1 MTESLIAFGV
11 VLILA
16 FLGIPLAFATLLVGF
31 GGFWLLRG
39 ADAGLS
45 VSSQWIIDT
54 ATNYNLSVIPLFVLM
69 GAFIHRSGIAQEL
82 FDASYAWMGRFKGGL
97 AMSTIFSCAGFA
109 AVCGSSLAT
118 AATMSRVSIPS
129 MRKYAYHDGFSAGTV
144 AAGGTLG
151 IMIPPSVPLVIYGIV
166 ANEDIGKLFIAGILP
181 GILLV
186 LSFIAAVFILTS
198 IKPHVGP
205 KGDKLDWSAIIKA
218 SLPVW
223 PVMLLFGL
231 VLGGIYGGLFTPTE
245 AAGVGAFGSWLF
257 GFIRGHFRSINSLIS
272 IGKEVLTTS
281 SMIFAILFG
290 ALVLTQFVNV
300 TGMPYELLDWVSEQ
314 QLSPTQ
320 LVLMICLIC
329 GLLGMVFESIGILL
343 LVVPVFMPSLSAL
356 GIDLIW
362 FGIVMIIVIELGL
375 ITPPIGLN
383 VFTVKA
389 VAPEIPLSKIFIGVS
404 PFIVAMV
411 ASLLLIAWVPAIATW
426 LPSAMSSGF

>member
-1 MTESLIAFGV
+1 MIESLIAFSV

-16 FLGIPLAFATLLVGF
+16 FIGIPLAFATLIVGF
-31 GGFWLLRG
+31 GGFWFLRG
-39 ADAGLS
+39 PDAGLS
-45 VSSQWIIDT
+45 VASQWVIDT
-54 ATNYNLSVIPLFVLM
+54 STNYNLSVIPLFVLM
-69 GAFIHRSGIAQEL
+69 GAFIHRSGIAQQL
-82 FDASYAWMGRFKGGL
+82 FDASYAWLGRFKGGL
-97 AMSTIFSCAGFA
+97 AMSAIFSCAGFA

-129 MRKYAYHDGFSAGTV
+129 MRKYHYNDGFSAGTV

-166 ANEDIGKLFIAGILP
+166 ANEDIGKLFMAGILP
-181 GILLV
+181 GLLLV
-186 LSFIAAVFILTS
+186 LSFLIAVIGITS
-198 IKPHVGP
+198 MFPSAGP
-205 KGDKLDWSAIIKA
+205 KGEKFNWSAIFKA

-223 PVMLLFGL
+223 PIMMLFGL

-257 GFIRGHFRSINSLIS
+257 GFFRGHFRSFRSLLS
-272 IGKEVLTTS
+272 IGQEVLRTS

-300 TGMPYELLDWVSEQ
+300 TGMPYELLDWVNAQNLNS
-314 QLSPTQ
+314 TQ
-320 LVLMICLIC
+320 LVIMICVIC

-343 LVVPVFMPSLSAL
+343 LVVPVFMPSLNAL

-362 FGIVMIIVIELGL
+362 FGIIMIIVIELGL

-389 VAPEIPLSKIFIGVS
+389 VVPEIPLPKIFLGVS
-404 PFIVAMV
+404 PFIIAMII
-411 ASLLLIAWVPAIATW
+411 SLLLVAWQPQIATW